1 MGEGRGAIGLRVLAG
16 FEASK
21 GLLVLLVALGLHSM
35 HRRHITPL
43 ELLLDRE
50 GWLAH
55 HRHLHGAVIRAASH
69 LNDGTLVLLA
79 WAALAYAG
87 ARFIEAYGL
96 WHQRTWAEWIALLST
111 AMYVPWELVEL
122 IRRPSLA
129 TFGLLAT
136 SVAVCCFLGSRRY
149 RARSRQK
156 VRV

>member
-21 GLLVLLVALGLHSM
+21 GLLVALGLLSM
-35 HRRHITPL
+35 HRRHLTPL

-55 HRHLHGAVIRAASH
+55 HRHLHSAIIRAASH
-69 LNDGTLVLLA
+69 LNDSSLMLLA

-96 WHQRTWAEWIALLST
+96 WRQRTWAEWIALLST
-111 AMYVPWELVEL
+111 GIYIPWELADL
-122 IRRPSLA
+122 IRRPSPA
-129 TFGLLAT
+129 TFGLAAT
-136 SVAVCCFLGSRRY
+136 SLAVSPYLGWRRY
-149 RARSRQK
+149 RARSAQN